1 MPDNE
6 LKAVCKKYGI
16 FFGIMAGMTAVVLC
30 VSLLAHGSWR
40 HGLAQTAQTT
50 LDAYFPDAYAVGD
63 FLEIKSTM
71 ATSAA
76 VFAVSSR
83 RTDVAERPV
92 CCVIVRIPTV
102 AGALPALF
110 LYEPRSGAQFVGY
123 ALDLGKAAHVLNRTV
138 QGSTIAYWQKQIPLM
153 LEKAGIL

>member
-6 LKAVCKKYGI
+6 LKAACKKYGI

-50 LDAYFPDAYAVGD
+50 LDTYFPGAYVVGD

-71 ATSAA
+71 TTSAA
-76 VFAVSSR
+76 VFAVR
-83 RTDVAERPV
+83 RADVAERPV

-110 LYEPRSGAQFVGY
+110 LYEPRDGVQFVGY

-138 QGSTIAYWQKQIPLM
+138 QGSTIAYWQKRIPLM
-153 LEKAGIL
+153 LEKAGVQ

>member
-40 HGLAQTAQTT
+40 HGLAQTAQAT
-50 LDAYFPDAYAVGD
+50 LDAYFPDAYTVGD
-63 FLEIKSTM
+63 FVEIRLTM

-76 VFAVSSR
+76 MFAVSSQ
-83 RTDVAERPV
+83 DAAADRPV
-92 CCVIVRIPTV
+92 CCVLVRIPTV
-102 AGALPALF
+102 AGAEPALF
-110 LYEPRSGAQFVGY
+110 LYGQRSGVHF
-123 ALDLGKAAHVLNRTV
+123 
-138 QGSTIAYWQKQIPLM
+138 
-153 LEKAGIL
+153 

>member
-6 LKAVCKKYGI
+6 LKAACKKYGI

-40 HGLAQTAQTT
+40 HGLAQTAQAT
-50 LDAYFPDAYAVGD
+50 LDTYFPGAYVVGD

-76 VFAVSSR
+76 VFAVR
-83 RTDVAERPV
+83 RADAAERPV

-110 LYEPRSGAQFVGY
+110 LYEPRSGVQFVGY
-123 ALDLGKAAHVLNRTV
+123 ALDLGTAAHVLNRTV
-138 QGSTIAYWQKQIPLM
+138 QGSTIAYWQKRIPLM
-153 LEKAGIL
+153 LEKAGVQ

>member
-6 LKAVCKKYGI
+6 LKAACKKYGI

-50 LDAYFPDAYAVGD
+50 LDAYFPDTYAVGD

-83 RTDVAERPV
+83 RADVAERPV

-110 LYEPRSGAQFVGY
+110 LYESRAGAQFVGY

-153 LEKAGIL
+153 LEKAGVL

>member
-16 FFGIMAGMTAVVLC
+16 FFGIMVGMTAGVLC

-76 VFAVSSR
+76 VFAISSR
-83 RTDVAERPV
+83 RADVAERPV

-153 LEKAGIL
+153 LEKAGVL